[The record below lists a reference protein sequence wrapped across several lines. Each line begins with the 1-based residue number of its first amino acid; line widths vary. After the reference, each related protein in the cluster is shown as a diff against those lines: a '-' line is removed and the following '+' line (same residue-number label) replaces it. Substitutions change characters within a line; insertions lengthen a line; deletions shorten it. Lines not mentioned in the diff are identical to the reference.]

1 MRIKERQ
8 ESWRALVEKH
18 AKSGM
23 SAVAFCKEK
32 RINPQ
37 RFYFWRKRF
46 NRDTH
51 KAGFIRL
58 VPTSKT
64 TSSGIRIQLGHGIC
78 VEVEKGF
85 DPITLREAIDALSSR
100 G

>member
-8 ESWRALVEKH
+8 ERWRALVEKH

-23 SAVAFCKEK
+23 SAVAFCKEQ

-51 KAGFIRL
+51 KDGFIRL

-64 TSSGIRIQLGHGIC
+64 TSSGIWIQLDHGVQ
-78 VEVEKGF
+78 VEVDRGF
-85 DPITLREAIDALSSR
+85 DPLTLREIVDALCPR
-100 G
+100 D